1 MRNRVRHL
9 RLVVCCTGLCRMRCQ
24 PPSADSRRT
33 VAPSGGRA
41 TNPPRHASAFA
52 SWIPCRRDASGH
64 PRFPDRHRPSLP
76 VRKPACLGSPDS
88 WGTRREAAV
97 HQHPVTDPDMDPH
110 PAGAAGTPDARR
122 AAGSAK
128 CMRARWRTRGAR
140 CKCDCATRKTATSR
154 AALATRPDCPP
165 RRGRPDPSKCIACA
179 RTASRHR
186 HGSPRRPERTWEA
199 AAASCRVG
207 TASANGIS
215 SRPANPPTAIAAL
228 DACPRTPHALQ
239 AFRMDRTRVVR
250 APARPTHGA
259 TGACR
264 ASTGAVG
271 ICTALDAVPCG
282 SLRVRRHVAQD
293 GASPHPSLGTAPT
306 GGPRPSGV
314 SPRTEMPR
322 APLPAASSLSA
333 DCRETTG
340 CAKAPR
346 GAPVTAVA
354 LFRYE

>member
-1 MRNRVRHL
+1 MPVAVPSASPTPFRHSIDCIGDDPSSTPNRHAVPRAACAGDGHRPARPPQSPDRQRDAARRTATPRAMRSRPMLRPRHDRYRATGHL
-9 RLVVCCTGLCRMRCQ
+9 R
-24 PPSADSRRT
+24 RRP
-33 VAPSGGRA
+33 VAPPGCATTSAFTPAARA
-41 TNPPRHASAFA
+41 TSQHARPRHSA
-52 SWIPCRRDASGH
+52 
-64 PRFPDRHRPSLP
+64 PR
-76 VRKPACLGSPDS
+76 
-88 WGTRREAAV
+88 
-97 HQHPVTDPDMDPH
+97 
-110 PAGAAGTPDARR
+110 
-122 AAGSAK
+122 
-128 CMRARWRTRGAR
+128 
-140 CKCDCATRKTATSR
+140 
-154 AALATRPDCPP
+154 PP
-165 RRGRPDPSKCIACA
+165 RGRPDPSKCIACA

-207 TASANGIS
+207 TASANGASAMANGMS
-215 SRPANPPTAIAAL
+215 SMPANPPTAIAAL

-239 AFRMDRTRVVR
+239 AFRMDRTRLVR

-314 SPRTEMPR
+314 SPRTDKPR

-346 GAPVTAVA
+346 GGPVTAVA